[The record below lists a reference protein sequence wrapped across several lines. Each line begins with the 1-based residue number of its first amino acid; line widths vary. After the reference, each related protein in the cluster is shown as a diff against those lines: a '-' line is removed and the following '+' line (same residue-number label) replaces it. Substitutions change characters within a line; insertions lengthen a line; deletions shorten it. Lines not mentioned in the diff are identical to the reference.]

1 MVMMS
6 IFYIQTDTMIKE
18 YDTHRLN
25 IAINYSAEA
34 AFMETLG
41 VGDVNLSYTNMSDVI
56 LDPTYC
62 LEIFESMMCLNY
74 GMSDSP
80 ENRFYIENCIP
91 TAVLACND
99 GYYITILSDV
109 SSNDAIDGQEVGF
122 KWSVKLPYTIE
133 CPNGEIAVNLNSEDW
148 VKATQEA
155 NGSLTLLYGNSYA
168 DNAVSG
174 LLSKSAVKRSINST
188 LTNAIARNIDLV
200 SKIRGD
206 VSYDIYL
213 PATQTAAGLNDVSSP
228 SLLILIQGADF
239 SGQAKVD
246 EAVIAGLKTVKE
258 VSLIGFTDH
267 DGKKRYCYESQ
278 LPSNLLGN
286 VITFFNT
293 TEEAAVAG
301 YVPSYEYMQKK
312 IENN

>member
-6 IFYIQTDTMIKE
+6 IFYIQTGTMIKE

-34 AFMETLG
+34 AFMETLS
-41 VGDVNLSYTNMSDVI
+41 VGDVDVSYMNMSDVV

-99 GYYITILSDV
+99 GYYITILSDI
-109 SSNDAIDGQEVGF
+109 NDGIDGQEIGF

-133 CPNGEIAVNLNSEDW
+133 FPNGEIAVNLNSEEW

-155 NGSLTLLYGNSYA
+155 NGSLTLLNGNSYA

-174 LLSKSAVKRSINST
+174 LLSKSVVKRSINST

-213 PATQTAAGLNDVSSP
+213 PATQTAAGLNDISSP

-246 EAVIAGLKTVKE
+246 EAVIAGLKTVKK
-258 VSLIGFTDH
+258 VSLIGFTDS

-301 YVPSYEYMQKK
+301 YIPSYEYMQKRIV
-312 IENN
+312 IE

>member
-34 AFMETLG
+34 AFMETLN
-41 VGDVNLSYTNMSDVI
+41 VGDVNLSYTNMSDVV

-80 ENRFYIENCIP
+80 ENRFYIETCIP

-109 SSNDAIDGQEVGF
+109 STSEGIDGQEVGF
-122 KWSVKLPYTIE
+122 KWSVKLPYTVE
-133 CPNGEIAVNLNSEDW
+133 CPNGEIAVNLTSEEW
-148 VKATQEA
+148 VKATQGA
-155 NGSLTLLYGNSYA
+155 DGTLSLLNGDSYA
-168 DNAVSG
+168 DDAVSG
-174 LLSKSAVKRSINST
+174 LLSKSLVKRSINSI

-213 PATQTAAGLNDVSSP
+213 PSTQTAAGLNDVSSP

-246 EAVIAGLKTVKE
+246 EAVIAGLKTVKK
-258 VSLIGFTDH
+258 VSLIGFKDY
-267 DGKKRYCYESQ
+267 DGKLRYCYESQ
-278 LPSNLLGN
+278 LPTNLLGN
-286 VITFFNT
+286 VITFFNN
-293 TEEAAVAG
+293 TEEAALAG
-301 YVPSYEYMQKK
+301 YIPSYQYMQKK
-312 IENN
+312 ISME